1 MVEIIYKLVTRVI
14 QYFYFPD
21 KPMKGGGILEKGGR
35 SRKGG
40 VWSPLPTM
48 IQIDELMELY
58 LIFTW
63 KLILCFLSKS
73 DSIWNLKQYEN
84 SNHLVLIPS
93 HYLFVLRKNLKEFF
107 CLCWNGAW
115 YKKLYGPFLWLG
127 FNCLK
132 ATDTLRG
139 DYLLFNIQF
148 SGVSGTQLIN
158 LRRMKH

>member
-1 MVEIIYKLVTRVI
+1 M
-14 QYFYFPD
+14 
-21 KPMKGGGILEKGGR
+21 GGILEKGGR

-127 FNCLK
+127 STVSRLQIHYEETIYFLTFSFQEFLVLNWSTSEGWNTKLILEQPVVLK
-132 ATDTLRG
+132 LHG
-139 DYLLFNIQF
+139 
-148 SGVSGTQLIN
+148 LIFC
-158 LRRMKH
+158 RS

>member
-1 MVEIIYKLVTRVI
+1 MGASWISR
-14 QYFYFPD
+14 
-21 KPMKGGGILEKGGR
+21 MGGILEKGGR

-148 SGVSGTQLIN
+148 SEVPGTQLIN